1 MNRRKGYAILK
12 NSSGFTLIEMIGV
25 LAIIAIL
32 VAAISPRIF
41 NAISDSKVTSFSTV
55 IKTVQAATSKYYADV
70 GSLFPLSA
78 AGVPTTDAT
87 GALLPGILTRTTAP
101 ATTGF
106 WPKFRGPYLEK
117 FANANPPIGTTMI
130 MPAVVAVAGVASAA
144 NVTNYD
150 VNGDGTGDFPA
161 TCEVISLEL
170 TGVSQNEF
178 DKLDGILDDGI
189 GATAAEKQ
197 ARGKV
202 KWLNAAGGT
211 LRVFLANR

>member
-1 MNRRKGYAILK
+1 MIRRKGYAIPK

-55 IKTVQAATSKYYADV
+55 VKTVQTATSKYYADI
-70 GSLFPLSA
+70 GSLLPLSPV
-78 AGVPTTDAT
+78 GVPTVDAT
-87 GALLPGILTRTTAP
+87 GTLLPGILIRTTAP

-106 WPKFRGPYLEK
+106 WPKFRGPYLDK
-117 FANANPPIGTTMI
+117 FANTNPPIGTTMI
-130 MPAVVAVAGVASAA
+130 MPAVVAVAGVANAA

-161 TCEVISLEL
+161 TCEVISLQL
-170 TGVSQNEF
+170 TGVSMSEF

-202 KWLNAAGGT
+202 KWQNAAGGT